1 MLEVK
6 HPQMATGYKLRYKD
20 DDAIE
25 VGLDEAGR
33 GCLFGRL
40 YVGAVVL
47 TNDTDDLFDNGAEL
61 SRIKDSKILTKRQRA
76 VLFDYINEC
85 ALDKSVCYAEASE
98 VDALNV
104 LQADLTTM
112 HRCLD
117 ALTVPPQRVLADG
130 DHWRPY
136 KDTEGYSIV
145 DGDAQYLAIAA
156 AGILAK
162 VSRDRWVSEVVTAHP
177 EWDTK
182 YGLSSN
188 MGYGTA
194 KHMEGLR
201 THGATV
207 EHRRSFRP
215 VAEVLGL
222 PVKEKFTGRKDKKA
236 GGKKEPKTNWVG
248 VEEEE
253 ALLQRAAH

>member
-1 MLEVK
+1 
-6 HPQMATGYKLRYKD
+6 MASGYKLRYKE

-40 YVGAVVL
+40 YVGAVVF
-47 TNDTDDLFDNGAEL
+47 TNDRDDLFDNGAML
-61 SRIKDSKILTKRQRA
+61 NKIKDSKVISKRQRD

-85 ALDKSVCYAEASE
+85 ALDKSVCYAEAAE

-104 LQADLTTM
+104 LQADLTVM

-117 ALTVPPQRVLADG
+117 ALTVPAERVLADG

-136 KDTEGYSIV
+136 KDTEGYAIV

-162 VSRDRWVSEVVTAHP
+162 VSRDRWVKSVVATHP
-177 EWDTK
+177 EWDTQ

-194 KHMEGLR
+194 KHMTGIKE
-201 THGATV
+201 HGVTG

-215 VAEVLGL
+215 VAEALGL
-222 PVKEKFTGRKDKKA
+222 PVKAKFTGRKPRA
-236 GGKKEPKTNWVG
+236 GGTGGAAATNWVG
-248 VEEEE
+248 VEEEGE
-253 ALLQRAAH
+253 LLQRS

>member
-1 MLEVK
+1 M
-6 HPQMATGYKLRYKD
+6 TDSGYKLRYKD
-20 DDAIE
+20 DDAVE

-47 TNDTDDLFDNGAEL
+47 TNDSDDLFDNGATL
-61 SRIKDSKILTKRQRA
+61 SKIKDSKVLTKRQRDI
-76 VLFDYINEC
+76 LFDYVNEC
-85 ALDKSVCYAEASE
+85 ALDKSVCYAEAAE

-117 ALTVPPQRVLADG
+117 ALTVPVERVLADG

-136 KDTEGYSIV
+136 KDTEGYAIV

-162 VSRDRWVSEVVTAHP
+162 VSRDNWVKSVVAAHP
-177 EWDTK
+177 DWDEK

-194 KHMEGLR
+194 KHMTGIEK
-201 THGATV
+201 HGVTG

-215 VAEVLGL
+215 VAVALGL
-222 PVKEKFTGRKDKKA
+222 PVKEKFQSKGVRKPKKA
-236 GGKKEPKTNWVG
+236 AEDTNWIG
-248 VEEEE
+248 VEEEG
-253 ALLQRAAH
+253 ALLSHV

>member
-1 MLEVK
+1 MS
-6 HPQMATGYKLRYKD
+6 AYKLRYKD
-20 DDAIE
+20 DDVVE

-40 YVGAVVL
+40 YVGAVVFS
-47 TNDTDDLFDNGAEL
+47 NDIEDFFDHGATL
-61 SRIKDSKILTKRQRA
+61 NQIKDSKLMTKRRRA
-76 VLFDYINEC
+76 IIYDYIQEC
-85 ALDKSVCYAEASE
+85 ALDKAVAYSEASE

-104 LQADLTTM
+104 LQADLTCM
-112 HRCLD
+112 HRALD
-117 ALTVPPQRVLADG
+117 KLTVPVERVLVDG

-136 KDTEGYSIV
+136 KDTEGYPIV

-162 VSRDRWVSEVVTAHP
+162 VSRDRWVEETVKKYP
-177 EWDTK
+177 EWDTN

-194 KHMEGLR
+194 KHMEGIK
-201 THGATV
+201 THGATH

-215 VAEVLGL
+215 VAEALGL
-222 PVKEKFTGRKDKKA
+222 PTKPKFE
-236 GGKKEPKTNWVG
+236 KKEPKKKGEAKSGWIG
-248 VEEEE
+248 ADEE
-253 ALLQRAAH
+253 ADLIASVMPAAKKP